1 MPEKSKEQ
9 TKQNKR
15 WERKMKV
22 NSPQASVLLEM
33 VSLCSLSTQWISS
46 PLFFFF
52 TLTVHCCLSAHSCF
66 HTFLSNFSSL
76 QSLHVTV
83 WNYTVIMTARTFP
96 FISVS
101 IGWWWLMNPVHTIAF
116 LILDTVA
123 LHQGK
128 GFPQA
133 LVWEQIWEWGYM
145 CLGHVMI
152 VS

>member
-1 MPEKSKEQ
+1 
-9 TKQNKR
+9 
-15 WERKMKV
+15 
-22 NSPQASVLLEM
+22 
-33 VSLCSLSTQWISS
+33 
-46 PLFFFF
+46 
-52 TLTVHCCLSAHSCF
+52 
-66 HTFLSNFSSL
+66 
-76 QSLHVTV
+76 
-83 WNYTVIMTARTFP
+83 
-96 FISVS
+96 
-101 IGWWWLMNPVHTIAF
+101 MNPVHTIAF